1 MLRELFV
8 WPYHIYMRWFRRP
21 HISVV
26 PLIIC
31 VIIIAATFLHEV
43 VFQKPPL
50 TQIGRNVEASGVVAE
65 DPEFK
70 KGYTRVQLEA
80 DYGRVYIM
88 LRGKQSIARSEELT
102 VSGKLEAGF
111 GTFVAFIKEPKIIS
125 IKQPAQKDFALRIR
139 DWFSARF
146 RELVPDET
154 ENGLA
159 LSYLLGQK
167 TLLTSEL
174 KDSLRL
180 VGLSHIVVASGF
192 HLAVV
197 VNIAKKRFGKISRFA
212 TFAGATIML
221 VSYVSITGFTPSMM
235 RAGLATFLALWAWY
249 YGRRFHPARLIL
261 YVMAL
266 SLLLNSSNINN
277 LAWQLSFASYT
288 GIIFLTPLIT
298 KTLYGDKKPGY
309 FASIIIASI
318 AAQSLCLPIAIY
330 NYGSIPG
337 LAIVA
342 NLLISPLIAPTML
355 LTFLTGLTA
364 LPPLAWATSLLLKI
378 QIAVVKYLS
387 SISWASTEIGKY
399 DVRVFLVLPV
409 IIIAAIVM
417 FKATHH
423 SYRPAY
429 ALEKSR
435 KNGKI

>member
-1 MLRELFV
+1 M
-8 WPYHIYMRWFRRP
+8 
-21 HISVV
+21 
-26 PLIIC
+26 
-31 VIIIAATFLHEV
+31 IIAATFLYEV
-43 VFQKPPL
+43 VIPKKPL
-50 TQIGRNVEASGVVAE
+50 TQIGRNVEIGGIVAE

-70 KGYTRVQLEA
+70 KGYTRVQLET
-80 DYGRVYIM
+80 DFGRIYIM
-88 LRGKQSIARSEELT
+88 LQGEQAIARSEELAI
-102 VSGKLEAGF
+102 SGKLEEGF
-111 GTFVAFIKEPKIIS
+111 GTFVAFMKEPKIVS
-125 IKQPAQKDFALRIR
+125 IKQPSQKDFALQIR

-146 RELVPDET
+146 CKLVPDET
-154 ENGLA
+154 EHGLA

-180 VGLSHIVVASGF
+180 VGLSHIVVASGV

-221 VSYVSITGFTPSMM
+221 ISYVSITGFTPSMM

-266 SLLLNSSNINN
+266 SLLLHSSNINN

-298 KTLYGDKKPGY
+298 KTLYGNKKPGY

-318 AAQSLCLPIAIY
+318 AAQSLCLPIAVY
-330 NYGSIPG
+330 NYGTIPG

-342 NLLISPLIAPTML
+342 NLLVSPLIAPTML
-355 LTFLTGLTA
+355 FTFLTGLTA
-364 LPPLAWATSLLLKI
+364 FPPLTWLTSILLKI
-378 QIAVVKYLS
+378 QITIVDYLAN
-387 SISWASTEIGKY
+387 ISWASMEIGKY
-399 DVRVFLVLPV
+399 DARVFLILP
-409 IIIAAIVM
+409 IIFIAAIVM
-417 FKATHH
+417 FRASHH
-423 SYRPAY
+423 SYRPVY
-429 ALEKSR
+429 ALEKSQ